1 MEDNMVEKAIK
12 LEEEVRKA
20 LDKTFVENLIKDNK
34 IIFEWKGMQ
43 YRVRLPTYKERQ
55 EVNKKRIE
63 KYLELLNTKDS
74 NGNFIYKS
82 EADVRKLYRD
92 RGDDIEIVE
101 NEFNNLVNQT
111 NILKEKLGQALTE
124 NKADAELKSF
134 KDEIEVLQKRQQEL
148 SMKKSLML
156 ELSVENQLM
165 HFVYIYVA
173 FMTTEKNEN
182 EQWIRV
188 WNTFE
193 EFENDSSTLF
203 NLATFYATLL
213 TSSEMF

>member
-1 MEDNMVEKAIK
+1 MEDNTVEKAIK
-12 LEEEVRKA
+12 LEEEVKKA

-34 IIFEWKGMQ
+34 ITFEWKGMQ

-124 NKADAELKSF
+124 NKADVELKSF
-134 KDEIEVLQKRQQEL
+134 KDEIEVLQKRQQ
-148 SMKKSLML
+148 
-156 ELSVENQLM
+156 
-165 HFVYIYVA
+165 
-173 FMTTEKNEN
+173 
-182 EQWIRV
+182 
-188 WNTFE
+188 
-193 EFENDSSTLF
+193 
-203 NLATFYATLL
+203 
-213 TSSEMF
+213 

>member
-1 MEDNMVEKAIK
+1 
-12 LEEEVRKA
+12 
-20 LDKTFVENLIKDNK
+20 
-34 IIFEWKGMQ
+34 
-43 YRVRLPTYKERQ
+43 
-55 EVNKKRIE
+55 
-63 KYLELLNTKDS
+63 
-74 NGNFIYKS
+74 
-82 EADVRKLYRD
+82 
-92 RGDDIEIVE
+92 
-101 NEFNNLVNQT
+101 
-111 NILKEKLGQALTE
+111 
-124 NKADAELKSF
+124 
-134 KDEIEVLQKRQQEL
+134 
-148 SMKKSLML
+148 MKKSLML